1 MITHISS
8 SKLKIIRRRLSLIYG
23 IDEADVLLERLYR
36 MVGRYGVGMQPS
48 QTGISL
54 SSKDVVLI
62 TYADMVKG
70 DEVGQSSLSSLRDFC
85 TARLKGAVSTI
96 HILPF
101 YPWTSDDG
109 FSVVDYREV
118 STDYGTWEDISKLGE
133 DFDLMFDLVLNHC
146 SAKSPWFKEYVSG
159 VEPGLNYIM
168 EGDPEKDFS
177 MVVRPRSTPLL
188 TPYQTRKGER
198 HVWTTF
204 SADQVDL
211 DWTSPDLLF
220 EFLDIILYYVSIG
233 CRILRLD
240 AVAFLWKKIGTN
252 CLHLPETHQI
262 IKLVRNFLEI
272 VAPEVVILTETNVPH
287 EENIS
292 YFGKGDEAHAVDQF

>member
-1 MITHISS
+1 
-8 SKLKIIRRRLSLIYG
+8 
-23 IDEADVLLERLYR
+23 
-36 MVGRYGVGMQPS
+36 MQLN

-54 SSKDVVLI
+54 GSKDVVLI

-70 DEVGQSSLSSLRDFC
+70 MSWTKFSSSLRDFC

-159 VEPGLNYIM
+159 VEPGLRIILWKEIPKRTFDGCSSSFN
-168 EGDPEKDFS
+168 S
-177 MVVRPRSTPLL
+177 LL

-198 HVWTTF
+198 HVWTT
-204 SADQVDL
+204 L
-211 DWTSPDLLF
+211 
-220 EFLDIILYYVSIG
+220 
-233 CRILRLD
+233 CRPGR
-240 AVAFLWKKIGTN
+240 
-252 CLHLPETHQI
+252 
-262 IKLVRNFLEI
+262 
-272 VAPEVVILTETNVPH
+272 
-287 EENIS
+287 S
-292 YFGKGDEAHAVDQF
+292 

>member
-36 MVGRYGVGMQPS
+36 MVGRYGVGMQPN

-133 DFDLMFDLVLNHC
+133 DFDLMFDAVKIQTCESHFLLDFFLCVL
-146 SAKSPWFKEYVSG
+146 PFLIVLG
-159 VEPGLNYIM
+159 PVL
-168 EGDPEKDFS
+168 
-177 MVVRPRSTPLL
+177 
-188 TPYQTRKGER
+188 
-198 HVWTTF
+198 
-204 SADQVDL
+204 DL
-211 DWTSPDLLF
+211 DRPGQPFS
-220 EFLDIILYYVSIG
+220 
-233 CRILRLD
+233 
-240 AVAFLWKKIGTN
+240 
-252 CLHLPETHQI
+252 
-262 IKLVRNFLEI
+262 
-272 VAPEVVILTETNVPH
+272 
-287 EENIS
+287 
-292 YFGKGDEAHAVDQF
+292 

>member
-36 MVGRYGVGMQPS
+36 MVGRYGVGMQPN
-48 QTGISL
+48 QTGICL

-62 TYADMVKG
+62 TYADMVKA

-204 SADQVDL
+204 SADQL
-211 DWTSPDLLF
+211 GIFWKLWHLKWLF
-220 EFLDIILYYVSIG
+220 
-233 CRILRLD
+233 
-240 AVAFLWKKIGTN
+240 
-252 CLHLPETHQI
+252 
-262 IKLVRNFLEI
+262 
-272 VAPEVVILTETNVPH
+272 
-287 EENIS
+287 
-292 YFGKGDEAHAVDQF
+292 

>member
-1 MITHISS
+1 MQIW
-8 SKLKIIRRRLSLIYG
+8 SKVMRL
-23 IDEADVLLERLYR
+23 D
-36 MVGRYGVGMQPS
+36 
-48 QTGISL
+48 
-54 SSKDVVLI
+54 K
-62 TYADMVKG
+62 
-70 DEVGQSSLSSLRDFC
+70 SSLSSLRDFC

-168 EGDPEKDFS
+168 EGDLEKDFS

-211 DWTSPDLLF
+211 DWTSPDLLLSF
-220 EFLDIILYYVSIG
+220 WTLFCIMFRSVVESLG
-233 CRILRLD
+233 WMRLR
-240 AVAFLWKKIGTN
+240 F
-252 CLHLPETHQI
+252 
-262 IKLVRNFLEI
+262 
-272 VAPEVVILTETNVPH
+272 
-287 EENIS
+287 
-292 YFGKGDEAHAVDQF
+292 FGKNRH

>member
-36 MVGRYGVGMQPS
+36 MVGRYGVGMQPN

-62 TYADMVKG
+62 TYADMVKA

-133 DFDLMFDLVLNHC
+133 DFDLMFDLVLNH
-146 SAKSPWFKEYVSG
+146 
-159 VEPGLNYIM
+159 
-168 EGDPEKDFS
+168 
-177 MVVRPRSTPLL
+177 
-188 TPYQTRKGER
+188 
-198 HVWTTF
+198 
-204 SADQVDL
+204 
-211 DWTSPDLLF
+211 
-220 EFLDIILYYVSIG
+220 
-233 CRILRLD
+233 
-240 AVAFLWKKIGTN
+240 
-252 CLHLPETHQI
+252 
-262 IKLVRNFLEI
+262 
-272 VAPEVVILTETNVPH
+272 
-287 EENIS
+287 
-292 YFGKGDEAHAVDQF
+292 

>member
-36 MVGRYGVGMQPS
+36 MVGRYGVGMQPN

-211 DWTSPDLLF
+211 DWNSPDLLF

-292 YFGKGDEAHAVDQF
+292 YFGKGG